1 MTKKITVRIIIMILL
16 GMVGVVVV
24 FPFYSMIMMSTYSTP
39 EIFRG
44 IRFTPGD
51 FFLRNARTLL
61 SQGFMRYYRN
71 SAIVALGTS
80 FLSVFVSAMGGYAL
94 GIYQFKGKKAIM
106 GMILVTL
113 MIPMQIAM
121 IGIVMQVNF
130 MGLADTHLILILLGI
145 PSAFGVFW
153 MSSFSRQAI
162 PLSIL
167 ESAYMDGS
175 SDFMTF
181 VKIGLPLL
189 MPACGTLFLLVF
201 LGSWNSF
208 MMPMVLLSSRELF
221 TMPLGIML
229 LANNFGRDVGAQL
242 AGLTLG
248 TVPILIIFASFSKT
262 LIQGISAAAIKE

>member
-1 MTKKITVRIIIMILL
+1 
-16 GMVGVVVV
+16 
-24 FPFYSMIMMSTYSTP
+24 
-39 EIFRG
+39 
-44 IRFTPGD
+44 
-51 FFLRNARTLL
+51 
-61 SQGFMRYYRN
+61 
-71 SAIVALGTS
+71 
-80 FLSVFVSAMGGYAL
+80 
-94 GIYQFKGKKAIM
+94 
-106 GMILVTL
+106 
-113 MIPMQIAM
+113 MQIAM

-162 PLSIL
+162 PLSII